1 MMRHDARTFGAEARK
16 AASTSST
23 LRRLWH
29 YFKSWKL
36 LLLLVVAL
44 SIFSTWSQVKTADLV
59 GQAVDCYVTPY
70 TQQAVDSSSAPMA
83 NVAGA
88 SESNCWY
95 TDNTA
100 NLSRSETLTGLRD
113 LILLLVGLF
122 IVSSLASGLQFYAM
136 RYAGMRVLA
145 TMRIDIF
152 KHIHRLSLGYYS
164 KNEAGDIMS
173 RLTNDTDT
181 LQQAFAFVLVQV
193 MRGVFQLA
201 WLVYAMFTRNWTFAL
216 LSIIPIPFM
225 IVATIWFSQQARK
238 AYRVARREIG
248 DVNADLQENIAGVRE
263 AQAFTREDENIARFR
278 EVNAANR
285 DANVRAVAFTSALSP
300 ALEALGYVSIVIVA
314 AVGGIFM
321 LRGQELGTTA
331 ISLGLIITFISYTQ
345 QFNQPIQMISTLWTN
360 LQNAIAGAERIF
372 DFMDV
377 EADVQNKPGA
387 IDMPPIEGHVELR
400 DVTMS
405 YNEDELVL
413 EGVSLE
419 AQPGQT
425 IAIVGPT
432 GAGKT
437 TIINLLPRFYD
448 VDGGAVLIDGHDVRD
463 VTLDSLRK
471 QIGLVLQDTFLFS
484 DTVMNNIRYG
494 RPDATDEDV
503 IEAAKLAYADSF
515 VASLPDGYNTI
526 LGERGSGLSQGQRQ
540 LISIARAALANPRL
554 LILDEATSS
563 VDTRTERLIQKALE
577 TLLKGRTSFVI
588 AHRLSTIR
596 NADQVYVLSEGKIV
610 EHGTHA
616 ELLAAKGFYY
626 DLYMSQFRRDV
637 PEPVTA
643 SGNGRQAPTVQPAQS

>member
-1 MMRHDARTFGAEARK
+1 MMRHDAMLYGSETRK
-16 AASTSST
+16 AASPVQT
-23 LRRLWH
+23 LLRLWS
-29 YFKSWKL
+29 YFRNWKL
-36 LLLLVVAL
+36 ALVLVIAL
-44 SIFSTWSQVKTADLV
+44 SIFSAWSQVKTADLV

-70 TQQAVDSSSAPMA
+70 TRQAAGDAGGASLEHM
-83 NVAGA
+83 AGA

-95 TDNTA
+95 TDDTA
-100 NLSRSETLTGLRD
+100 GLSRSETLAGLRN
-113 LILLLVGLF
+113 LILLLVGLYL
-122 IVSSLASGLQFYAM
+122 ISAVASGLQFYVM
-136 RYAGMRVLA
+136 RYAGMNVLA
-145 TMRIDIF
+145 DIRISIF
-152 KHIHRLSLGYYS
+152 QQIHRLSLGYYS
-164 KNEAGDIMS
+164 KHEAGDVMS

-201 WLVYAMFTRNWTFAL
+201 WLIYAMFSRNWTFAL
-216 LSIIPIPFM
+216 LSIIPVPFM
-225 IVATIWFSQQARK
+225 VVATVWFSQQARK
-238 AYRVARREIG
+238 AYRIARREIG

-300 ALEALGYVSIVIVA
+300 TLEALGYLSIVIVA

-372 DFMDV
+372 DFMA
-377 EADVQNKPGA
+377 EEPDVQNKPDA
-387 IDMPPIEGHVELR
+387 IEMPPIEGRVELR
-400 DVTMS
+400 DVWMS
-405 YNEDELVL
+405 YNEDEPVL
-413 EGVSLE
+413 EGVSLTAE
-419 AQPGQT
+419 PGQT
-425 IAIVGPT
+425 IAVVGPT

-448 VDGGAVLIDGHDVRD
+448 VDAGAVIIDGYDVRD
-463 VTLDSLRK
+463 VTIESLRR

-494 RPDATDEDV
+494 RPDATDEEV
-503 IEAAKLAYADSF
+503 IEAAKLAHADGF
-515 VASLPDGYNTI
+515 IQALPDGYQTI

-540 LISIARAALANPRL
+540 LLSIARAALANPRL

-563 VDTRTERLIQKALE
+563 VDTRTERLIQQALE
-577 TLLKGRTSFVI
+577 RLLQGRTSFVI

-596 NADQVYVLSEGKIV
+596 NADQVYVIDGGKIV
-610 EHGTHA
+610 EHGTHN
-616 ELLAAKGFYY
+616 ELLAARGFYY

-637 PEPVTA
+637 PEPTL
-643 SGNGRQAPTVQPAQS
+643 SGNGRRAPSTQPAQP